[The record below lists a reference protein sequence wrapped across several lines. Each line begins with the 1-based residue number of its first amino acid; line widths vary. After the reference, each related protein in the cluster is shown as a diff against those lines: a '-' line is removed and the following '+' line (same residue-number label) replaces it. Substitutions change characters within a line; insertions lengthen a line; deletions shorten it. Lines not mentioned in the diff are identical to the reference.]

1 MSASNI
7 KHRGLLLLGAVV
19 LGMLFRIGFSQ
30 SELFYLSLVLSF
42 GMGMFNTLRM
52 TMLQMI
58 MQLVSPDHLRGRVMS
73 LRVSIMGLS
82 WIGVLILGALAEI
95 IGAANT
101 VLIGAIVSGT
111 VSMVIFAKMR
121 SLREFS

>member
-1 MSASNI
+1 
-7 KHRGLLLLGAVV
+7 
-19 LGMLFRIGFSQ
+19 
-30 SELFYLSLVLSF
+30 
-42 GMGMFNTLRM
+42 MGMFNTLRM